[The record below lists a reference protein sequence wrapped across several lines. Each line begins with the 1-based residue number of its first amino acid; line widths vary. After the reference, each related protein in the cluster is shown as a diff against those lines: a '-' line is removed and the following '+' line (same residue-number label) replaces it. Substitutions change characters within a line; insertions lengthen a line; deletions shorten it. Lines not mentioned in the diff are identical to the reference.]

1 MTTSRDIIILVLGGL
16 AALAAAPGAALGSDY
31 ATTVV
36 GYAPGTGTM
45 LKDYIYG
52 IPFSEPAAAL
62 GRPTIDTTDDP
73 FPGYESQMWPVLPV
87 YAPFRIY
94 PDFVTGEAV
103 YEIVSITKGGWLVLE
118 FDHPVIDDP
127 RNPAGIDFIVFG
139 NAKLQ
144 LLGENKWAN
153 GDPTV
158 SIISNTLA
166 SDEQGVVSVSQTG
179 LPDDWYTF
187 SQPRADSWA
196 PTLGRVCRPPS
207 QPGGSWWAEATDPT
221 LPLNPALIPG
231 GFNGQT
237 VAQAASTYGYSAG
250 GTAFDLSAVG
260 LSWFRYVRIEC
271 PADSVFSPEID
282 AVSDVRAFAFPDLDW
297 DTDVDAADRALL
309 EGCATGPAL
318 GPPRPGCE
326 RADFD
331 GDSDVDQADVG
342 IWQRCLSGSDV
353 LANLACM
360 GAGD

>member
-166 SDEQGVVSVSQTG
+166 SDEQGVVSVSQTTGTPSRSRGRIHG
-179 LPDDWYTF
+179 LPPW
-187 SQPRADSWA
+187 
-196 PTLGRVCRPPS
+196 
-207 QPGGSWWAEATDPT
+207 GGSV
-221 LPLNPALIPG
+221 G
-231 GFNGQT
+231 RR
-237 VAQAASTYGYSAG
+237 ASRG
-250 GTAFDLSAVG
+250 AVG
-260 LSWFRYVRIEC
+260 GRK
-271 PADSVFSPEID
+271 
-282 AVSDVRAFAFPDLDW
+282 
-297 DTDVDAADRALL
+297 
-309 EGCATGPAL
+309 
-318 GPPRPGCE
+318 RPT
-326 RADFD
+326 R
-331 GDSDVDQADVG
+331 
-342 IWQRCLSGSDV
+342 RCRSTRL
-353 LANLACM
+353 
-360 GAGD
+360 